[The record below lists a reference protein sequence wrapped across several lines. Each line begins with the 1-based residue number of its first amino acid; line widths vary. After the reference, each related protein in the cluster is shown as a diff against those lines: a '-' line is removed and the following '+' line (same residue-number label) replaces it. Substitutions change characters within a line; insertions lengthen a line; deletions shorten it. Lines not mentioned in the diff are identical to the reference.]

1 MITFLQ
7 GRMIMETK
15 DLYGYQIEDL
25 AMGVVKAN
33 NEEEARRKVYEAYI
47 KHNDCFDPYND
58 DVAIWKI
65 DEDSWFSDSPDV
77 LEVSEV

>member
-1 MITFLQ
+1 MDI
-7 GRMIMETK
+7 K

-25 AMGVVKAN
+25 AIGIVKAN
-33 NEEEARRKVYEAYI
+33 NEEEARRKVYEAYS

-65 DEDSWFSDSPDV
+65 DDDSWFGDSPDV

>member
-1 MITFLQ
+1 
-7 GRMIMETK
+7 METK

-25 AMGVVKAN
+25 AMGIVKAN
-33 NEEEARRKVYEAYI
+33 SEEEARRKVYEAYT